1 MRMHRFTA
9 AIVGV
14 TLALGIGIA
23 QAHDE
28 KGIPSKGEKPERKAL
43 AQRHVGCDR
52 RADSWDNGPVLRM
65 LTERALSDVIR
76 RSPPSELLH
85 IARQLAPLTNGFV
98 APAP

>member
-28 KGIPSKGEKPERKAL
+28 KGIPSKGEKPDAKLSLSGMSAAIGVQIAGTTAL
-43 AQRHVGCDR
+43 FCECLPKGRYQ
-52 RADSWDNGPVLRM
+52 
-65 LTERALSDVIR
+65 T
-76 RSPPSELLH
+76 
-85 IARQLAPLTNGFV
+85 
-98 APAP
+98 